1 MRQSTLGVLAALG
14 LATLAFGPAFAR
26 PNPLERVVSI
36 DRPIEQV
43 SLRRMIDR
51 LGTKYRLTLRVDED
65 GFTRAGTEKVSDKP
79 VSLPRMAGVP
89 LALVLEVV
97 AQKVGGTVKV
107 EEDRLAIVPG
117 KRELAAILRPAGKKM
132 KEKLAEVQQNEA
144 DIEDAPLGD
153 IVEYF
158 SDKWDLTI
166 VVADWSFPKGTRT
179 TSVLD
184 TKCKLAAGAH
194 PLGKW
199 LELLARQVGG
209 KVVAT
214 ESVILI
220 VPQPKDAP

>member
-107 EEDRLAIVPG
+107 EEDRLTIVPG
-117 KRELAAILRPAGKKM
+117 KRELAAVLRPAGKEM
-132 KEKLAEVQQNEA
+132 AVKLGQAKRIDRA
-144 DIEDAPLGD
+144 IEIAPFGD
-153 IVEYF
+153 IIEFF
-158 SDKWDLTI
+158 SDTCNVTI
-166 VVADWSFPKGTRT
+166 VVADWSFPKGAREV
-179 TSVLD
+179 SVLD
-184 TKCKLAAGAH
+184 RRCRLNADTL

-199 LELLARQVGG
+199 LELLARQVDG

-214 ESVILI
+214 EGVILI
-220 VPQPKDAP
+220 VPQPNDAS